1 MGIKC
6 KKDIIYKTQD
16 EFHSIDK
23 IITGCAFDIQNEI
36 GRFCDEKI
44 YQEIMAEKCREK
56 SIEAEREVEIV
67 VTYKDF
73 VKIYK
78 LDLLVGLNGKK

>member
-44 YQEIMAEKCREK
+44 YQEIIAEK
-56 SIEAEREVEIV
+56 
-67 VTYKDF
+67 
-73 VKIYK
+73 
-78 LDLLVGLNGKK
+78 